1 MYVINSSN
9 GSSRVIWEVAGDSC
23 RTGTTVVVT
32 SSMKEAA
39 DSCCGTVSWKKTDS
53 FHLYHRG
60 HGVSQDVTHKD
71 EEHQTLGNRVEAGYQ
86 TKSYRCDLIC
96 THTICPVREL
106 FGSKSPFSNLH
117 ISMSFTYT
125 LVNTK
130 KILSLSNWFS
140 SSFAD
145 LSACGS
151 PLCSVRLWRWTWWK
165 LTGALLNICCLLFQ
179 LILSKLQNL
188 VPTGV
193 NYVIILSCTVVL
205 TLSGFSRS
213 ISSSRVTWEAS
224 GNCNGGGTKVMATVL
239 RKLREMRTV
248 LSERIIRFK

>member
-1 MYVINSSN
+1 M
-9 GSSRVIWEVAGDSC
+9 
-23 RTGTTVVVT
+23 
-32 SSMKEAA
+32 
-39 DSCCGTVSWKKTDS
+39 
-53 FHLYHRG
+53 
-60 HGVSQDVTHKD
+60 
-71 EEHQTLGNRVEAGYQ
+71 EAGYQ

-96 THTICPVREL
+96 THTICSVSEL
-106 FGSKSPFSNLH
+106 FGSKRVRSRTFTFQCLLLTLWSIRRRSCHCQTGSLRLLQIFPLVVLH
-117 ISMSFTYT
+117 CAPSGFGGEHGE
-125 LVNTK
+125 
-130 KILSLSNWFS
+130 
-140 SSFAD
+140 
-145 LSACGS
+145 GS
-151 PLCSVRLWRWTWWK
+151 PGHYCLIYK
-165 LTGALLNICCLLFQ
+165 LISST
-179 LILSKLQNL
+179 LQNL